1 MAADH
6 SGDYHK
12 GEMDI
17 HEQAATFDM
26 FTGMAKWGSLVIA
39 VGLLFFTVWFAV
51 KGAGF
56 IPAAISA
63 FVVAVVGFLALKKG
77 ANAH

>member
-17 HEQAATFDM
+17 HEQEATYDLFM
-26 FTGMAKWGSLVIA
+26 GLTKWGSLIIA
-39 VGLLFFTVWFAV
+39 VGILFFSLWFAV

-56 IPAAISA
+56 FTALPVAA
-63 FVVAVVGFLALKKG
+63 VALIVGFIALKKKP
-77 ANAH
+77 AAH